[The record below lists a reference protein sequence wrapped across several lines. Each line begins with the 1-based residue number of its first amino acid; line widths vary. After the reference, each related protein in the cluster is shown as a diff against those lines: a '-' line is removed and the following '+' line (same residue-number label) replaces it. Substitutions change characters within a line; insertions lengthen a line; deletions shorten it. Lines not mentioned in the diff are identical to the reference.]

1 MIRINAFFQINEGA
15 TEQFL
20 AVVNPLV
27 AASQAEAG
35 CIAYDLFA
43 STSRP
48 DVYIMCE
55 TWADAA
61 AVEAHN
67 ASAHFTAAH
76 PLLGEVCSVVKVES
90 FDMDN
95 KL

>member
-1 MIRINAFFQINEGA
+1 MIRINAFFQLNEGA

-27 AASQAEAG
+27 EASNKEEG

-48 DVYIMCE
+48 DVYLMCE
-55 TWADAA
+55 TWRDAE
-61 AVEAHN
+61 AVASHD
-67 ASAHFTAAH
+67 ASAHFQAAASQ
-76 PLLGEVCSVVKVES
+76 LGELCTLKVE
-90 FDMDN
+90 
-95 KL
+95 KLEM

>member
-1 MIRINAFFQINEGA
+1 MIRINVFFQVNEGSK
-15 TEQFL
+15 EEFL

-27 AASQAEAG
+27 VESNKEEG

-48 DVYIMCE
+48 DVYLMCE

-61 AVEAHN
+61 AVASHDS
-67 ASAHFTAAH
+67 SAHFQAAAAK
-76 PLLGEVCSVVKVES
+76 LGALCTLKVE
-90 FDMDN
+90 
-95 KL
+95 KLEM

>member
-1 MIRINAFFQINEGA
+1 MIRINAFFQVNEGA
-15 TEQFL
+15 KEQFL

-27 AASQAEAG
+27 EASQKEAG

-48 DVYIMCE
+48 DVYLMCE

-61 AVEAHN
+61 AVESHN
-67 ASAHFTAAH
+67 ASEHFNTAISA
-76 PLLGEVCSVVKVES
+76 LGDLCTSKVEK
-90 FDMDN
+90 FNM
-95 KL
+95 